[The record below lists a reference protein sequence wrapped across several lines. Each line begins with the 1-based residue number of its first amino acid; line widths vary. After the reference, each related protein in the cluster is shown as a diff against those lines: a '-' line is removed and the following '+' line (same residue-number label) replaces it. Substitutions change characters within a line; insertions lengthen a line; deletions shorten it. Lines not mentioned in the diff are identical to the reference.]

1 MAIRE
6 SEFVQPA
13 EAGKAHSNLGPILD
27 DICRLVQGSAEGALC
42 SMVLRVGGEPPL
54 VVAPGL
60 PADALRQFQQRRV
73 AEERLDGLPA
83 QLAEPWGFES
93 CITSPVLSSEG
104 ELLGVIALHYTGRHA
119 ETPSDRELLG
129 SASRLAAA
137 AIEHQQLRRSEAGY
151 DSITGLLNRSR
162 FITELDALVSAP
174 EPGELTLLRINLDRF
189 HHINDALGGAAGDGL
204 LGEAGRR
211 LARTLDPGD
220 LAARIGADEFLVV
233 LTKRAGEQS
242 ALRAAGDLL
251 ETLRAA
257 YHVDGKELFL
267 TASIGVAVFPKHGR
281 CAWDLLRCG
290 SLAMRGVKRRGG
302 NGVNVFQR
310 ESSDSAV
317 GRLELESALRLA
329 LERGELDLMYEP
341 VVSAQGKADSF
352 EALLTWRHP
361 IRGVIPPSEFIPIA
375 EESGLIAHI
384 GSWVI
389 LEACL
394 AGAGWRRAG
403 FRKAHISLNVSA
415 PQFEQDNFVDT
426 LAVALAI
433 SGFPPECLELE
444 LTESCV
450 VRDLDRSA
458 GRMAQIRDLGVSIA
472 IDDFGTGY
480 SSLSYLHKLPVN
492 CIKMDQS
499 FLRGIAEVDGSLPVI
514 QGIVRLAR
522 GMHLTVVAEGVETLE
537 ELELVRLAGCDKV
550 QGHLFGPPLRA
561 EEVEALL
568 ARDMQAAA
576 L

>member
-6 SEFVQPA
+6 SEFAQPA
-13 EAGKAHSNLGPILD
+13 AAGTAHSNLGPILD
-27 DICRLVQGSAEGALC
+27 DICRLVEGSAEGRLC
-42 SMVLRVGGEPPL
+42 SMVLRVDGEPLL

-60 PADALRQFQQRRV
+60 PAEALGRFQQYRA
-73 AEERLDGLPA
+73 AEESLDGLPA
-83 QLAEPWGFES
+83 QLAGQWGFES
-93 CITSPVLSSEG
+93 CIISPALSSQG
-104 ELLGVIALHYTGRHA
+104 ELLGAIALHYKVRHA
-119 ETPSDRELLG
+119 ETPRDKELLG
-129 SASRLAAA
+129 AAGRLAAA
-137 AIEHQQLRRSEAGY
+137 AIEHQRVLRSEAGY
-151 DSITGLLNRSR
+151 DSITGLFNRSR
-162 FITELDALVSAP
+162 FIAELDALLSAP

-211 LARTLDPGD
+211 LARMLEPGD
-220 LAARIGADEFLVV
+220 LAARIGADEFVV
-233 LTKRAGEQS
+233 ALTKRAGEQS
-242 ALRAAGDLL
+242 GLRTAGDLL
-251 ETLRAA
+251 ETLRGA

-267 TASIGVAVFPKHGR
+267 TASIGLAVFPKHGGS
-281 CAWDLLRCG
+281 AWDLLRCG
-290 SLAMRGVKRRGG
+290 SLAMRDVKRRGG

-310 ESSDSAV
+310 ESSDSAI
-317 GRLELESALRLA
+317 GRLELEGALRLA

-341 VVSAQGKADSF
+341 VVSVQGNADSF

-361 IRGVIPPSEFIPIA
+361 TRGVIPPGEFIPIA

-403 FRKAHISLNVSA
+403 FREARISLNVSA
-415 PQFEQDNFVDT
+415 PQFERDNFVDT

-433 SGFPPECLELE
+433 SGFPPRSLELE

-450 VRDLDRSA
+450 VRDLGRSA
-458 GRMAQIRDLGVSIA
+458 ARMAQIRDLGVSMA

-492 CIKMDQS
+492 CIKLDQS

-537 ELELVRLAGCDKV
+537 ELELVRLAGCDRV

-561 EEVEALL
+561 EEVAALL
-568 ARDMQAAA
+568 ARDLRAAA